1 LHEAILLFR
10 RQAIELDFDAMALE
24 PDDAYFQRRDGRQAD
39 RPAPPAKA
47 AVDFTQFRFTR
58 RQR

>member
-1 LHEAILLFR
+1 
-10 RQAIELDFDAMALE
+10 MALE